1 MFVFFQDAAAF
12 AAHLDSVGTPSE
24 KGIPKQHPCIGTS
37 CWSETED
44 AIVWKFLYMDDPAFQ
59 QLMQA
64 WDGRPQ
70 CFECSSRKVAT
81 HLVAHKFRYGVED
94 NAPEL
99 KCDLPVRSCKDC
111 GFEFVDHEGEGAREA
126 AVRAYL
132 NTLPGD
138 AGRASGT
145 ELARVR
151 SSAMNT

>member
-81 HLVAHKFRYGVED
+81 HLVAHKFRYGVGD

-111 GFEFVDHEGEGAREA
+111 GFEFVDYAGEAAREA